1 MTSIGNADIQFRQN
15 IPTSNI
21 QKSVNQNYSQT
32 PITQNIGDNKFVTQN
47 QAGKLIAR
55 NEDIRKLAKPKENK
69 TKKYVTTALLTLGT
83 ITGLAI
89 LGNRS
94 SNYMANLGHK
104 VDDLLLK
111 QNWYK
116 SFEKGFTNTK
126 NKLKNFFLDN
136 NNKLIKDSAND
147 IAETLRKRKSGP
159 TVDLARGYGQGFTT
173 IFALTPVD
181 VLRTSLTKIEK
192 TTFSAYQTD
201 EFKNEFKKLKNK
213 NILIFGIETH
223 ICVLQ
228 TVIDLL
234 NENYNVYIIED
245 CSSSRNQNNHKTAL
259 ALAKQKG
266 AYVITLEIALFNLLK
281 SSKHQNFKEIQSL
294 IK

>member
-1 MTSIGNADIQFRQN
+1 MFEMNSTSIICIDIQEKLVNMLDNGEIIKNNSVKIMQAAKILN
-15 IPTSNI
+15 IDTIITEQYPKGLGSTISEI
-21 QKSVNQNYSQT
+21 LSV
-32 PITQNIGDNKFVTQN
+32 
-47 QAGKLIAR
+47 
-55 NEDIRKLAKPKENK
+55 
-69 TKKYVTTALLTLGT
+69 
-83 ITGLAI
+83 
-89 LGNRS
+89 
-94 SNYMANLGHK
+94 
-104 VDDLLLK
+104 
-111 QNWYK
+111 
-116 SFEKGFTNTK
+116 
-126 NKLKNFFLDN
+126 KNF
-136 NNKLIKDSAND
+136 
-147 IAETLRKRKSGP
+147 
-159 TVDLARGYGQGFTT
+159 
-173 IFALTPVD
+173 
-181 VLRTSLTKIEK
+181 TKIEK

-234 NENYNVYIIED
+234 NKNYNVYIIED